1 MRTAGIFI
9 LIVCYSI
16 LAGLPP
22 SLLRATALAAVLMVQ
37 RDAGRKTT
45 LARSLLLAVFAIVL
59 MDESMLYSGG
69 FQLSCTA
76 VLAIA
81 LIGLPL
87 MRAIRARLRR
97 GIASRV
103 CLFFLTPLL
112 ITTAVNVLTL
122 PLLLSFFGR
131 APLLA
136 PLCNLLMFIPVTLML
151 YLGLIYAV
159 LPIGP
164 VRAVVAP
171 PINLLADIM
180 HDVPVRISSGPQPA
194 ILSGNLCV
202 PLYIVAVAMLV
213 SALRM
218 AGKRRAFSL
227 VGALVLFAGS
237 IIAGGG
243 GRVMNESI
251 GGDAALEPIELTP
264 NVLFFPHCVVVIEE
278 DIVRREAMTAA
289 RGLWKMGIG
298 RVETVV
304 ICPAGL
310 GWGDGVEWILSWI
323 DFEKAIYNPYLTAS
337 GDRLMDILHARRI
350 EAISWRRS
358 GSLDTCGWKLRI
370 AAPAYPPPR
379 GSAVRLKDARIR
391 VEYRPPG
398 DFVEIEN

>member
-1 MRTAGIFI
+1 
-9 LIVCYSI
+9 
-16 LAGLPP
+16 
-22 SLLRATALAAVLMVQ
+22 
-37 RDAGRKTT
+37 
-45 LARSLLLAVFAIVL
+45 
-59 MDESMLYSGG
+59 
-69 FQLSCTA
+69 
-76 VLAIA
+76 
-81 LIGLPL
+81 
-87 MRAIRARLRR
+87 
-97 GIASRV
+97 
-103 CLFFLTPLL
+103 
-112 ITTAVNVLTL
+112 
-122 PLLLSFFGR
+122 
-131 APLLA
+131 
-136 PLCNLLMFIPVTLML
+136 
-151 YLGLIYAV
+151 
-159 LPIGP
+159 
-164 VRAVVAP
+164 
-171 PINLLADIM
+171 
-180 HDVPVRISSGPQPA
+180 
-194 ILSGNLCV
+194 
-202 PLYIVAVAMLV
+202 
-213 SALRM
+213 
-218 AGKRRAFSL
+218 
-227 VGALVLFAGS
+227 
-237 IIAGGG
+237 
-243 GRVMNESI
+243 MNESI

-278 DIVRREAMTAA
+278 DIGRREAMTAA